1 MSRILILATRNLHK
15 VGEIRSILGDGF
27 TCLSLRD
34 LPSPPEVIEDADSFA
49 GNARKKAVELAR
61 WITEI
66 GWTPPP
72 VSSPQASAQG
82 ESSGLILADD
92 SGLEVDALNGAPG
105 IHSARFAALDSGAPG
120 NSSDEENNAKLL
132 RLLEPVPTDRRS
144 ARFRCVLAL
153 ATIPGPGT
161 ATAQPEARVF
171 DGVCE
176 GTITTTPSG
185 GGGFGYDPLF
195 TPSGYDRSF
204 AELGAET
211 KNQISHRSAALAKL
225 RGHLLQDAATA
236 KATAT

>member
-15 VGEIRSILGDGF
+15 VGEIRSILGDRF
-27 TCLSLRD
+27 TCLCLRD
-34 LPSPPEVIEDADSFA
+34 LPTPPEVIEDADSFA

-61 WITEI
+61 WISQI
-66 GWTPPP
+66 GWTPPTT
-72 VSSPQASAQG
+72 SNPQTSTQG
-82 ESSGLILADD
+82 TTTGLILADD

-120 NSSDEENNAKLL
+120 NSSDVENNAKLL
-132 RLLEPVPTDRRS
+132 RLLESVPEERRN

-153 ATIPGPGT
+153 TTIPAPGT
-161 ATAQPEARVF
+161 ATSQPETQVF

-176 GTITTTPSG
+176 GMITKTPSG

-225 RGHLLQDAATA
+225 RDHLRKNDSTGNP
-236 KATAT
+236 TST